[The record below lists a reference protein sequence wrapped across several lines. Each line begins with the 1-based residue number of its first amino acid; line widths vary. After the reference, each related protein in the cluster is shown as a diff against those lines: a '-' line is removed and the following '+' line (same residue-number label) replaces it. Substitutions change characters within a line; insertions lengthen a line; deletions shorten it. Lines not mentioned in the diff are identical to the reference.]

1 MIIDFSHIMH
11 LGMTVMT
18 GGDAIGSLGG
28 KDLIGLGLSIGP
40 SLLLESG
47 LQIPA
52 AAAAAE
58 IIGFIGRHIHKIFFT
73 HHSPDHIS
81 KVFGHRI
88 PKGFSYQL
96 AGILNRKLDFQILVP
111 V

>member
-1 MIIDFSHIMH
+1 MIIYLCHIVH

-18 GGDAIGSLGG
+18 GSDAIGRLGG
-28 KDLIGLGLSIGP
+28 KDLVGFGLSIGA

-58 IIGFIGRHIHKIFFT
+58 IIGSVGLHIDKIFFT
-73 HHSPDHIS
+73 HHSLDHIS
-81 KVFGHRI
+81 KIFGNRI
-88 PKGFSYQL
+88 TKRFSDQL
-96 AGILNRKLDFQILVP
+96 AGVLNRKFDFPVLVP